1 MKQIMKNK
9 RLARILSGL
18 LALVLLLSLC
28 PTAFAAKGSVN
39 IGTLKELTDLAKR
52 CASDSY
58 SSSLS
63 VVLTADID
71 ADGAA
76 VSIPIFLGSFDG
88 QGHKITGLRLT
99 ESNSTYGLFSR
110 IESGAVVKDLRV
122 EGEVTPSG
130 TQELVGGLAGENKGR
145 IENCSFS
152 GIVVASGRVGGLAGS
167 NDGSIIGCTVSGV
180 VRGTQYTGGIAGQN
194 SGTLLRCK
202 NAAAV
207 NTTVSDADLASAD
220 ISGLENTIYSILK
233 REDTHETAVTA
244 DTGGIVGFSTGVVQ
258 SCTNTGAVGYPHV
271 GYNVGGIAGRQS
283 GYMASCVNRG
293 EIQGRKDVGGIVG
306 QMVPDITLQFSES
319 GLVELQAELNTL
331 QSLINRTL
339 DDAQSAS
346 DSVSGRVARISGY
359 ADSARDSAHSLTN
372 QLGGFVDSNIDT
384 VNNLLLL
391 IERYLA
397 KLTPIMDDLDTA
409 SSSIAESVAQM
420 RKLLALLEDTLAYN
434 DTALSQLQSFCTEM
448 EAACDSMLAGL
459 DALEKAFSLM
469 KDGPAMPDTAQLRAD
484 TAKLLAAL
492 TQLNE
497 VIDTAVK
504 EYRNTGSVSEATQAR
519 LNDALQAAFNC
530 YSAVVSDLNDLIN
543 NTDLDG
549 LRSQNEE
556 TLRQIL
562 ASLQTAM
569 DSFYSATSH
578 LSAAMGHLYDALGT
592 LRAINGQA
600 EKIFAQLD
608 TTLSAVQRAAE
619 AMSRAMSKAAKWVRD
634 LSNEEVG
641 SFSPLGPEFSES
653 SDALNTSLSGI
664 SNELSALNSEI
675 AASNTVLLSDMRA
688 VNNQFMK
695 VMNLFLNVLNNTQNV
710 DYTDIFEDVS
720 EESLQSAVRGKVLEC
735 TNRGSVAADR
745 NAGGIAGA
753 MAIEYDTDP
762 EDDLLS
768 SQNRSAHFTYQTKAI
783 LLDCSNYG
791 SVQAKKSCAGGITG
805 RMDLGTI
812 SGCGGWGSVGS
823 ESGDYA
829 GGVAG
834 LSLSSVRRSYAK
846 CTLSGGKY
854 VGGILGSGRRVS
866 DCISMVAIT
875 DHTQLGGAIAGEIT
889 GEYSNNRFVSDTLAG
904 VDRVSYAGKAEQI
917 SYDELC
923 AIENIPEN
931 FLHLTLRFVA
941 EDSVLREQE
950 FAYGAS
956 FTEEVFPAIPSKDGC
971 YGQWDTAD
979 LSELH
984 FDTVVTATYEP
995 YITTLASD
1003 TQRDGRAAV
1012 LVEGQFRDGDC
1023 LRADQ
1028 IIDLSSA
1035 LTDAIEAWGL
1045 QIPEDGQSS
1054 HRIRWRIPADG
1065 EDAYTVYTLQE
1076 NGWKKVSS
1084 EQIGSYLCFAMT
1096 GDGQFAVVPAG
1107 HAAWWVWVL
1116 AILAVILLITLL
1128 IIRQKRRRSHAR
1140 PPEQPQCSEEAPAL

>member
-58 SSSLS
+58 SSGLS

-194 SGTLLRCK
+194 SGTLLRCE

-244 DTGGIVGFSTGVVQ
+244 DT
-258 SCTNTGAVGYPHV
+258 
-271 GYNVGGIAGRQS
+271 
-283 GYMASCVNRG
+283 
-293 EIQGRKDVGGIVG
+293 GGIVG

-469 KDGPAMPDTAQLRAD
+469 KDEPAMPDTAQLRAD

-504 EYRNTGSVSEATQAR
+504 EYRNTDSVSEATQAR